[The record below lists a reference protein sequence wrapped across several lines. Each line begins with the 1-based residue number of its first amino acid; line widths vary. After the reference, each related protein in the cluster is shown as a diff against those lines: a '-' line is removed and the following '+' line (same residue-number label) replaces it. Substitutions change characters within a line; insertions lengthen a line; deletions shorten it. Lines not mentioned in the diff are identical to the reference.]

1 MPITILPVTRQS
13 THKHPPCYS
22 SKCPTALPVTCKVP
36 NRPACYLQSAPN
48 CPACYSS
55 KCPQLSS
62 LLFLKVPTTVLPF
75 ILKAPNHPACYSS
88 KCLQP
93 PCMLLIKALKR
104 PACYSSK
111 CPQPSCLLLAKA
123 PTNILPV
130 TPQSAHNRPA
140 FYPQTANRPACYSSK
155 CPQPSCLCQ
164 RAHNCSYCSS
174 FKRPQP
180 SQLLL
185 VKVPTTVVPV
195 TPQNAHN
202 QPAGNSSKH
211 QTTFIHVTLQS
222 NPVRQ
227 KENIKMSLYSLT
239 FRDAQA
245 YNHNLTVNVTFG
257 IYIPNDSDG
266 FLLAPL

>member
-36 NRPACYLQSAPN
+36 L
-48 CPACYSS
+48 
-55 KCPQLSS
+55 
-62 LLFLKVPTTVLPF
+62 TVLPVTHQS
-75 ILKAPNHPACYSS
+75 AHNC
-88 KCLQP
+88 P
-93 PCMLLIKALKR
+93 P
-104 PACYSSK
+104 CYSSK
-111 CPQPSCLLLAKA
+111 CPQPSCLLSSKH
-123 PTNILPV
+123 PTTLPV
-130 TPQSAHNRPA
+130 TPQSA
-140 FYPQTANRPACYSSK
+140 YNRPACYSSK
-155 CPQPSCLCQ
+155 HSNVLLVTRPSAHNRPACYSPKHPQTSSLLLLKVPTTVLPFILNAPNRPALYPSKGPKPSCLCQ